1 MSLNDGMASKRASG
15 IRCHYCNDS
24 GIQRQAYR
32 RRTEG
37 MANHGRLPLEL
48 ADGVVPRR
56 KVSRWSPCSTSGG
69 PSNANVRM
77 LIQTPPY
84 QDSSTLRS
92 VPVHLPDIL
101 YFLLAV

>member
-1 MSLNDGMASKRASG
+1 MGLDDGMTSQKPTQTCATIVTTQESNVKHTA
-15 IRCHYCNDS
+15 
-24 GIQRQAYR
+24 
-32 RRTEG
+32 EG

-69 PSNANVRM
+69 PSNAIFRT

-92 VPVHLPDIL
+92 VPVHLADIL

>member
-1 MSLNDGMASKRASG
+1 MMEWPQKEPAESG
-15 IRCHYCNDS
+15 ATIVTTQESNVKHT
-24 GIQRQAYR
+24 A
-32 RRTEG
+32 EG

-48 ADGVVPRR
+48 AEGVVPLR

-69 PSNANVRM
+69 PSNAIFRT

-92 VPVHLPDIL
+92 VPVHLADIL

>member
-1 MSLNDGMASKRASG
+1 MMEWPQKEPAESG
-15 IRCHYCNDS
+15 ATIVTTQESNVKHT
-24 GIQRQAYR
+24 A
-32 RRTEG
+32 EG

-56 KVSRWSPCSTSGG
+56 KVSRWSPYSTSGG
-69 PSNANVRM
+69 PSNAIFRT

-92 VPVHLPDIL
+92 VPVHLADIL